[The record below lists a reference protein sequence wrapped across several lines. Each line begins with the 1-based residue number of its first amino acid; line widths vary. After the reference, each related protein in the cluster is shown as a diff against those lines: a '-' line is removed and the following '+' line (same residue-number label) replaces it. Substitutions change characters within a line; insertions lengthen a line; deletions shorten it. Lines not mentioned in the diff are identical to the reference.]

1 MYFAGLPPEI
11 NSGRM
16 FAGPGSG
23 SLLAA
28 AAAWDGLASELRSAA
43 ASYSSVIAGL
53 STSWQGPSSVA
64 MATATTPYV
73 AWMNA
78 TAAQAEHTAGQARAA
93 AAAYQTAFAATVPP
107 PAIAANRSLLASLV
121 APNIFGQNTAA
132 IANTEALYSEM
143 WAQDA
148 AAMTTY
154 ASQSAAATQVRP
166 FNVPPSVTNPAG
178 TAGQA
183 AAVGQAAGT
192 AAGTNAQSTLSQL
205 VSATPRALNS
215 LAAPAAAPAAA
226 DPPSPITTL
235 LNLLGPTSP
244 LSTAASLFEAPG
256 KAVVPAT
263 DAMVSNS
270 VWLVA
275 VARTINDRAVTLEG
289 PLLATLGSGTS
300 ASGAASMAAG
310 GPAVSAGMGGAGVVG
325 ALSVPP
331 SWAAATPTVR
341 LAASVLQG
349 TSAAAAPAVATEGA
363 GTAISQLALAS
374 LAGGALGR
382 SVPRGISV
390 AAVRKGAPSPGK
402 AKDKD
407 SDTPDKL
414 KQVLA
419 EASQK
424 PESVQH
430 WHTDK
435 EHLESLLDQL
445 SKKPGIHAVHVS
457 KGGKNKVTP
466 PRAKWG

>member
-1 MYFAGLPPEI
+1 
-11 NSGRM
+11 
-16 FAGPGSG
+16 
-23 SLLAA
+23 
-28 AAAWDGLASELRSAA
+28 
-43 ASYSSVIAGL
+43 
-53 STSWQGPSSVA
+53 
-64 MATATTPYV
+64 
-73 AWMNA
+73 
-78 TAAQAEHTAGQARAA
+78 
-93 AAAYQTAFAATVPP
+93 
-107 PAIAANRSLLASLV
+107 
-121 APNIFGQNTAA
+121 
-132 IANTEALYSEM
+132 
-143 WAQDA
+143 
-148 AAMTTY
+148 MTTY
-154 ASQSAAATQVRP
+154 AGQSAAATQVTP
-166 FNVPPSVTNPAG
+166 FSVPPSVTNPAG

-192 AAGTNAQSTLSQL
+192 AAGTNAQSSLSQL
-205 VSATPRALNS
+205 VSATPQALNS
-215 LAAPAAAPAAA
+215 LAAPAAPAAA

-235 LNLLGPTSP
+235 LNLLGPSSP

-256 KAVVPAT
+256 KALVPAT
-263 DAMVSNS
+263 DTMVSNS

-275 VARTINDRAVTLEG
+275 VARTLNDRAVTLEG
-289 PLLATLGSGTS
+289 PLFATLGSSTS
-300 ASGAASMAAG
+300 ASGAAGMAAG
-310 GPAVSAGMGGAGVVG
+310 GSAVSAGMGSAGVVG

-341 LAASVLQG
+341 LAASVLLG
-349 TSAAAAPAVATEGA
+349 TSAAAAPTVTAEGA

-390 AAVRKGAPSPGK
+390 AAVRRGAPSPGK

-466 PRAKWG
+466 PEAKWG